1 MLFTID
7 SVYDDIDVPSPPCRP
22 SRPTR
27 ADGADG
33 LQGKAVG
40 DLGCGGGTLGLG
52 CAMLGAGSVL
62 GVDIDPDSL
71 ALVSAATPGAASSS
85 DEGR

>member
-22 SRPTR
+22 SRPAVLT
-27 ADGADG
+27 GG
-33 LQGKAVG
+33 LLQGKAVG

-62 GVDIDPDSL
+62 GVDIDPGSL
-71 ALVSAATPGAASSS
+71 ALVRAPTPGPASSS
-85 DEGR
+85 DES

>member
-1 MLFTID
+1 MLT
-7 SVYDDIDVPSPPCRP
+7 VP
-22 SRPTR
+22 T
-27 ADGADG
+27 
-33 LQGKAVG
+33 QGKAVG

-71 ALVSAATPGAASSS
+71 ALVSAATLPLHEMKAA
-85 DEGR
+85 DA